1 MGVTNFVDST
11 KKTPTFINDEI
22 TGIKVQYLKIILAN
36 LKENNELFVY
46 SNDIEI
52 AYNKKMIS
60 DDGDI
65 QIELEIPNLK
75 DSDKQSIENKYANLI
90 SSVKEDKMEKE
101 DVLKLKDAAENYVN
115 NVKESR
121 GEKVEKKEEKK

>member
-52 AYNKKMIS
+52 AYNKKMKTKAIQKIES
-60 DDGDI
+60 YQMNDI
-65 QIELEIPNLK
+65 YQADRLILTFET
-75 DSDKQSIENKYANLI
+75 KQCVLNSKIIENLTARYLFEMI
-90 SSVKEDKMEKE
+90 
-101 DVLKLKDAAENYVN
+101 
-115 NVKESR
+115 
-121 GEKVEKKEEKK
+121 

>member
-46 SNDIEI
+46 SL
-52 AYNKKMIS
+52 S
-60 DDGDI
+60 
-65 QIELEIPNLK
+65 
-75 DSDKQSIENKYANLI
+75 LI
-90 SSVKEDKMEKE
+90 HI
-101 DVLKLKDAAENYVN
+101 
-115 NVKESR
+115 
-121 GEKVEKKEEKK
+121 